1 MPRAVDRPN
10 VSAID
15 EDRATVVQAERR
27 QDLVRRCALDGLQS
41 NEDVG
46 VRQIGACRGD
56 VSPFVVRCDRRIGD
70 DITDRHGLRVDRVR
84 DQIIA
89 VLGLRVLAELP
100 RSEHGEAQVGEE
112 PDHSCQYQPTGPQ
125 QEFQSSHTSTVSV
138 ARTGVNFAP
147 GSARSR
153 IQSSMSGMAASIWS
167 RTSSKSS

>member
-1 MPRAVDRPN
+1 MFRHSSSGAIVESAMTSPN
-10 VSAID
+10 
-15 EDRATVVQAERR
+15 
-27 QDLVRRCALDGLQS
+27 
-41 NEDVG
+41 
-46 VRQIGACRGD
+46 
-56 VSPFVVRCDRRIGD
+56 
-70 DITDRHGLRVDRVR
+70 RHGLRVDRVR

-147 GSARSR
+147 GSGSLADPVEYVGNGCFDLVSHQFEVLLIPVVRVRNRFSVRLGVERS
-153 IQSSMSGMAASIWS
+153 Q
-167 RTSSKSS
+167 